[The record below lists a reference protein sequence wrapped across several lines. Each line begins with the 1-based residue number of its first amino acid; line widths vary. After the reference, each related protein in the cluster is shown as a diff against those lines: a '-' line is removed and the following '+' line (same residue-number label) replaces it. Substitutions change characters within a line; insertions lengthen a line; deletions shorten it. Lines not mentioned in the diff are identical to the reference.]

1 MLSECLYNAKALI
14 FVMIQKKL
22 INGAIRVQGS
32 KIRDGG
38 NFRSSEGGEGGGTW
52 VPRGDL
58 LDKIWIK
65 GRGPE

>member
-1 MLSECLYNAKALI
+1 
-14 FVMIQKKL
+14 MIQKKL

-38 NFRSSEGGEGGGTW
+38 NFRSSEGGEGGTW